1 MRNFSGNLHFWKD
14 RRANR
19 RMEERWTEGWTER
32 QTEGQ
37 RDPNKPRQTFQP

>member
-1 MRNFSGNLHFWKD
+1 MRNFPGNLHFWKD

>member
-1 MRNFSGNLHFWKD
+1 MCKFHENFHFWKD

-19 RMEERWTEGWTER
+19 MTEERCTEEWTERWTG
-32 QTEGQ
+32 GQ